1 MFLTDTIRKGL
12 LQLICYDE
20 PCGSCMLAHYNCSE
34 IPDHFLYGI
43 VGENRSSLLRKYRS
57 MPDRTKK
64 QKNIQAALVYL
75 LGAKMK

>member
-1 MFLTDTIRKGL
+1 
-12 LQLICYDE
+12 
-20 PCGSCMLAHYNCSE
+20 MLAHYNCSD

-43 VGENRSSLLRKYRS
+43 AGENRISLLRKYRS
-57 MPDRTKK
+57 MSDIAKK

>member
-20 PCGSCMLAHYNCSE
+20 SCGSCVLAEYNCSD
-34 IPDHFLYGI
+34 IPGHFLYGI
-43 VGENRSSLLRKYRS
+43 VGENRISLLRKYRS
-57 MPDRTKK
+57 MSDIAKK
-64 QKNIQAALVYL
+64 QKNVQAALVYL